1 MGEILQPY
9 ELKSM
14 PGMVIEDDEMNG
26 MLRRLVELRP
36 HFSLDYTWDDI
47 GMSQLMCD
55 IYDNQIRYCPQN
67 DCWYLWNG
75 RWEKQ
80 DDSTSVSDM
89 LQTLLNVL
97 NLYCKELIAEE
108 EDEAKREP
116 LEQYHKYVKSIRRN
130 NAMRSILE
138 VFKTRVR
145 LSQKDMDTDPYLL
158 NTPSGAFDLREDK
171 VVRDVFEQN
180 VTKMTACSMPTA
192 LTHPC
197 ERWYRFID
205 EITSGDREKAAFLQ
219 RALGYSILGVNR
231 EECMF
236 IAYGAKTR
244 NGKGTLFSTI
254 QRVLSDDYV
263 GTSPPDLICE
273 GKQGRVTDF
282 NAPQPTLAQLVGKRI
297 VMMSESAKE
306 VRLASASMK
315 TMTGRDSML
324 TRGLFEKPFRF
335 VPQFS
340 IWLNTNHLPAVTD
353 ETVFLS
359 NRIWVIEFDR
369 HFEESEQDK
378 DLKELFSDPE
388 NMPTI
393 LAWLVDGCRDYLKN
407 GLNPPEC
414 VRKATENYR
423 KTHDRI
429 GNFIEEYCEQGDDVK
444 ILRGDLYAAY
454 RRWCHLADNQYK
466 PLGSTTFY
474 NEIAMRG
481 YHARRE
487 KDGWFIE
494 GLKEKPA
501 ATETGTGK
509 IKLGG

>member
-1 MGEILQPY
+1 MGEIQPY

-14 PGMVIEDDEMNG
+14 PGMVIEDEGMNG

-36 HFSLDYTWDDI
+36 YFSLDYTWDDI

-108 EDEAKREP
+108 EDETKREP

-197 ERWYRFID
+197 DRWYRFIE
-205 EITSGDREKAAFLQ
+205 EITSGEREKAAFLQ

-335 VPQFS
+335 VPQFT

-353 ETVFLS
+353 DTVFMS

-369 HFEESEQDK
+369 HFEENEQDK
-378 DLKELFSDPE
+378 DLKELFADPD

-414 VRKATENYR
+414 VKRATENYR
-423 KTHDRI
+423 KSHDRI
-429 GNFIEEYCEQGDDVK
+429 GNFLDEYCVCDEQAK

-481 YHARRE
+481 YHAKRE
-487 KDGWFIE
+487 RDGWFIE